1 MPDKRVRLRGGLT
14 VLEEGTLVENK
25 RVTALTSA
33 ELADR
38 YRTLAELIGDVSMVE
53 RFLVQFRETFSNAR
67 AVFAGHV
74 DAGDIESARN
84 YTHQLKGVSGNL
96 RMNDLFEQSKVVEDC
111 LRDSGSSFATCEEP
125 LEELLSLIET
135 EILVIEQ
142 YLANSP

>member
-1 MPDKRVRLRGGLT
+1 MPDKGVRPLGGLT
-14 VLEEGTLVENK
+14 ILEEGTLVENK

-38 YRTLAELIGDVSMVE
+38 YRTLAELIGNVSMVE

-74 DAGDIESARN
+74 DAGDIEGARN
-84 YTHQLKGVSGNL
+84 YTHQLKVSGNL

-142 YLANSP
+142 YLANTP